1 MLVFLSGEREIRDTA
16 DGLRGRLAS
25 DVEILPLY
33 ARLST
38 DEQHRVFRRP
48 SGPYRSRVVLATNV
62 AETSLTV
69 PGIRYVVDPGTA
81 RISRYSA
88 RLKVQR
94 LPIEPISQA
103 SADQRKGRCGRTSDG
118 ICIRLYSEEDFEAR
132 PRFTDPEILRTSL
145 ASVLL
150 QMAVAG
156 LGAVEDFPFLD
167 PPDRRQVRDAVTLL
181 QELGAFDPQGDL
193 TRLGPP
199 AGGAAGRPADGP
211 DGPRGRRAGL
221 RRRGHRHRRRAVD
234 PGPAR
239 APGRAPR
246 GGRRAPRALRRSGLG
261 LPLPAEPLDL
271 RRASASAS

>member
-1 MLVFLSGEREIRDTA
+1 M
-16 DGLRGRLAS
+16 
-25 DVEILPLY
+25 
-33 ARLST
+33 
-38 DEQHRVFRRP
+38 
-48 SGPYRSRVVLATNV
+48 LATNV

-181 QELGAFDPQGDL
+181 QELSAFDRPGRISRRSGAGWRGCRS
-193 TRLGPP
+193 TRGMGRMVLEADALGC
-199 AGGAAGRPADGP
+199 ADEVTVIAAALSIQDPRERPAE
-211 DGPRGRRAGL
+211 
-221 RRRGHRHRRRAVD
+221 HRER
-234 PGPAR
+234 
-239 APGRAPR
+239 
-246 GGRRAPRALRRSGLG
+246 GRRAPRALRGSGLG

-271 RRASASAS
+271 RCASASAS